1 MDGPAWTASK
11 VKPLNKRECRLCK
24 SSGEQ
29 CRHANEST
37 AMALRRN
44 PLVSLPAPA
53 VRFGVTSDAIE
64 DLPIMRMA
72 RFRGWAR
79 DYSTLPDP
87 DMLESHPRRLHPDKC
102 VSVDAKVTSIFKCIA
117 GAFVSGLGKNPG
129 KAGVRQP
136 AYYIR
141 ASPGIGKTFLLFS
154 VWRWWLQRRSDALH
168 AAAQRLDRS
177 SADTLAPSL
186 ELYSVSFN
194 GKTAVCDDETT
205 WAAESGAVSSLFGN
219 LRLCYAELIDPSI
232 PWVDF
237 VEAVYED
244 VLDGKQRVYGV
255 GVAVRKILRFRR
267 GRSTAVPLLL
277 VDELS
282 KSSELFEKPLLQY
295 DKKKFGS
302 WPALIRSQFCQRM
315 QVAGGAVLFASVDKT
330 LMTAETKSSGRS
342 MEQACRVGYF
352 PAMDYLPAVQY
363 GLAPLTKDPE
373 GHFAI
378 GKMLQHSDVDGAYT
392 LMTMN
397 KMKSILSE
405 NGGVM
410 GDIEAEK
417 AIDVAVVS
425 AGITSGVQPLVSSFP
440 GGMAGAWEVL
450 AHVLLGR
457 EVESSARVLE
467 HTLGSTV
474 DDTWDDV
481 AASGIISL
489 EDRYPAMLPWTL
501 LGLRTLLAGFSDP
514 FFASLLTLLKFDGDR
529 PTGTWLESFFVN
541 WEVMISHARSRFPAL
556 YSRTTLQSLLCSRSP
571 DAYVGSSHLINNV
584 MVDGAQ
590 ERSFGVHPRVLK
602 DLLATALRSPGIL
615 FKSMYRLY
623 TENAQPGVATD
634 AAAFYRVVQDSK
646 VPGSNKTL
654 KEGSAV
660 LVLYQIKDT
669 GADSKVPAQTEDVRK
684 SLKNLTAAI
693 GEENWKQ
700 WKNRIVFVLIDR
712 RSGKLLSSTV
722 DSSVSFR
729 SSDMGK
735 QCVLLTGADLP
746 GLFGAP
752 LHDTLC
758 ASEFL
763 KSEAVSNL
771 SLFTDEVAEK

>member
-1 MDGPAWTASK
+1 
-11 VKPLNKRECRLCK
+11 
-24 SSGEQ
+24 
-29 CRHANEST
+29 
-37 AMALRRN
+37 
-44 PLVSLPAPA
+44 
-53 VRFGVTSDAIE
+53 
-64 DLPIMRMA
+64 MA